1 MGRRIFTLAAALMA
15 VLACA
20 DSASAAREVS
30 VRYGPIELGPYQVAR
45 GDQVFDVPEPKV
57 DGFITKMNAT
67 LVYGDG
73 REVPIANTMLHHVVM
88 LDLGSYVGEK
98 QDPACPGGF
107 RMFDSESYLPLKGY
121 RFYGIGE
128 ERHELSLPDGYGY
141 PTKTTDRWAMTYMLM
156 NHRKVSEKVYV
167 ELRMTVEEQRR
178 LQPVIPVWMDVG
190 GCNLDPVFDVPGG
203 GGKGSTFSRDT
214 TWTAPSAGRLVFGT
228 GHLHGGGKGLRLS
241 QPGCGDRTVFDS
253 KPLWGM
259 PDHPYYRVRPLLHE
273 PGPIS
278 MSSFQ
283 SAQGIPV
290 AAGERLKLTALYDAE
305 RPHVRAMGI
314 MVLAFAPDAGAG
326 TTAPC
331 GAPPGDLRSYWT
343 QDRGRATQPRI
354 TVPITALKPGA
365 PRATVVTRSAG
376 PSVRLRGG
384 GTIDVERN
392 AFGPA
397 NVSLPAGSSL
407 RWRFFDDELHNVTL
421 ANGPRGFSSDNLDG
435 GRSYAYKFST
445 PGTYRVFCTLH
456 PVGMNETITVR

>member
-1 MGRRIFTLAAALMA
+1 MLAAALVA
-15 VLACA
+15 LLAFA
-20 DSASAAREVS
+20 DAAQAAREVNL
-30 VRYGPIELGPYQVAR
+30 RYGPIDIGPYQVAR

-57 DGFITKMNAT
+57 DGYITQMKAT

-73 REVPIANTMLHHVVM
+73 REVPIANTMLHHIV
-88 LDLGSYVGEK
+88 LIDLGAYVGEK
-98 QDPACPGGF
+98 QDPTCPNGF

-121 RFYGIGE
+121 RFYGLGE

-141 PTKTTDRWAMTYMLM
+141 PTKTSDRWAMTYMLM

-167 ELRMTVEEQRR
+167 EFKMTVEEQRQ

-190 GCNLDPVFDVPGG
+190 GCNLDPVYDVPGG
-203 GGKGSTFSRDT
+203 GAKGSTVTRET
-214 TWTAPSAGRLVFGT
+214 TWTAPTSGKLVFGT

-241 QPGCGDRTVFDS
+241 EPDCGDRTVFDS
-253 KPLWGM
+253 KPLWGL
-259 PDHPYYRVRPLLHE
+259 PSHPYYNVRPLLHE

-278 MSSFQ
+278 MTSFQ
-283 SAQGIPV
+283 SAWGIPV
-290 AAGERLKLTALYDAE
+290 AAGQKLKLTSLYDGE
-305 RPHVRAMGI
+305 RPHVRVMGI
-314 MVLAFAPDAGAG
+314 MVLAFAPDPAVKDGC
-326 TTAPC
+326 AP
-331 GAPPGDLRSYWT
+331 PPGDIRSYWA
-343 QDRGRATQPRI
+343 QPRGRATAPRI

-365 PRATVVTRSAG
+365 SRASIVTRSAG
-376 PSVRLRGG
+376 ASVALRGG
-384 GTIDVERN
+384 GTVDVERN

-435 GRSYAYKFST
+435 GRSFSYKFTT